1 MFALRESFSKYGAG
15 ERGGDIEMRFD
26 LTRRHLPRYV

>member
-1 MFALRESFSKYGAG
+1 MFALRESFYEHGAG
-15 ERGGDIEMRFD
+15 ERGGDIGMRFD